1 MEYGAAR
8 PASPAAKS
16 TIVSIEFSSAVE
28 ETVQAS
34 FPGEQFVFPLKA

>member
-8 PASPAAKS
+8 AASPAAKAAP
-16 TIVSIEFSSAVE
+16 VSIAFSSAVE